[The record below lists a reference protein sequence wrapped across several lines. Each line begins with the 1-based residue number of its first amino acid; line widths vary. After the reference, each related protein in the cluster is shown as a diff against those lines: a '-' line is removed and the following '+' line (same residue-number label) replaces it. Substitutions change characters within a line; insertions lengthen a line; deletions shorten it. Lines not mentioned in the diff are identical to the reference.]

1 MGRTLPLNI
10 LVAEDDDVNQ
20 LLINAMLKKLGYN
33 ATLVS
38 NGIEALQACETKHYD
53 VVLMD
58 MNMPIMNGI
67 EATLQIRKSAIVQPT
82 IIALTANAFE
92 SDKRI
97 AINAGMDDFLTKPID
112 LKTVASALRRASNK

>member
-1 MGRTLPLNI
+1 
-10 LVAEDDDVNQ
+10 
-20 LLINAMLKKLGYN
+20 
-33 ATLVS
+33 
-38 NGIEALQACETKHYD
+38 
-53 VVLMD
+53 MD